1 MWRTRAKGLWSAF
14 LLAEPRVLS
23 GRKGDPRDL
32 DMPNAPINYRAMLQ
46 DALEAS
52 DLGQVKGIITP
63 EGRQRSRATEH
74 PDLWSLLEIKEGQ
87 QVGYKVLASYCG
99 GYLGGDAWR
108 FSTRVVRVED
118 AGHALAPRDVRVRL
132 PLPQGKLWDTQFG
145 GERLSGSP

>member
-1 MWRTRAKGLWSAF
+1 
-14 LLAEPRVLS
+14 
-23 GRKGDPRDL
+23 
-32 DMPNAPINYRAMLQ
+32 MPNAPINYRAMLQ

-118 AGHALAPRDVRVRL
+118 AGHALAIHGMSGSVYLCRKGSYGTHSLAESVLVEARDAYPDIVRL
-132 PLPQGKLWDTQFG
+132 MEEAEALTA
-145 GERLSGSP
+145 LSDLGDRDDA